1 MKKSLLSAA
10 VVAAM
15 LVVSLPAMAADTA
28 QVRATKAAKIVEIM
42 RPNDFAALED
52 FKTRQLLYEKLG
64 PDMGGNAVLQQAMA
78 DYSDRDNA
86 SGLKQHAL
94 AVFEGREYRA
104 SGTAADTTVQDPF
117 AEDVKAEEDGQPLT
131 MREKLEQ
138 MKIEEKMKLS
148 GAPAIGVAP
157 GHVYIPAKTR
167 FKMELVNA
175 ASSKTLKKGEE
186 LDIRMADNLIVNGV
200 IVIPKGAVGKAYVY
214 DSSSAAG
221 MGQGGFLKIAA
232 REIKT
237 INNVKVPLRL
247 GLVGKGHGDPGA
259 AAVFTFI
266 SMLGGAFMKGT
277 NASYTAGTAFTVEVT
292 ENVDLQTN
300 SADLAKVMNPAI
312 PHGTEIN
319 INVR

>member
-15 LVVSLPAMAADTA
+15 LVVSLPAMAADSA

-42 RPNDFAALED
+42 RPNDFVALED

-78 DYSDRDNA
+78 AYSDRDNET
-86 SGLKQHAL
+86 GLKQHAL
-94 AVFEGREYRA
+94 AIFEGREYKT
-104 SGTAADTTVQDPF
+104 SDAAVDNTVQDPF
-117 AEDVKAEEDGQPLT
+117 AEDVKPAPMT
-131 MREKLEQ
+131 MKERVEQ
-138 MKIEEKMKLS
+138 IQEEEKMKLT

-157 GHVYIPAKTR
+157 GHIYIPAKTR

-200 IVIPKGAVGKAYVY
+200 IVIPKGAIGKAYVY
-214 DSSSAAG
+214 DSNSAAG
-221 MGQGGFLKIAA
+221 MGEGGFLKIAA

-237 INNVKVPLRL
+237 INNVTVPLRL
-247 GLVGKGHGDPGA
+247 GLVGKGHDDPGA
-259 AAVFTFI
+259 AAVFTFL

-277 NASYTAGTAFTVEVT
+277 NASYTAGTAFTVEVS

-300 SADLAKVMNPAI
+300 SVDLAKVMNPAI